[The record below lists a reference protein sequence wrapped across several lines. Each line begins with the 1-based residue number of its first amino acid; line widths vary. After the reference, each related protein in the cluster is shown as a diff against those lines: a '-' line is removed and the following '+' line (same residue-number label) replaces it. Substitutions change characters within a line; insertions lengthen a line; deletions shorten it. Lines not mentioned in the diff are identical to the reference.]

1 MCSKARPATTVM
13 FWKHS
18 DAARVMLCGGRE
30 NVDED
35 EMGKRRECE
44 SMLQH
49 KSMHAGS
56 FHVVLGKRVSTGEFG
71 IFVVVRFLE
80 F

>member
-18 DAARVMLCGGRE
+18 DAARVMLCRGERE
-30 NVDED
+30 RED

-49 KSMHAGS
+49 KSKHAGS

-71 IFVVVRFLE
+71 IFVVVKFLE

>member
-18 DAARVMLCGGRE
+18 DAARVMLCRGERE
-30 NVDED
+30 RED
-35 EMGKRRECE
+35 EMEKRRECE